1 MHSKRSISH
10 RVALQ
15 LLLMMWLLTGG
26 AAVTAQVTEPEP
38 TSEDEP
44 SSEQVDGPEK
54 IALEKAVKSLGN
66 LPRAKKARNQRLLE
80 LEDQFEQVRDNWPQ
94 TVSAHQALA
103 YRSECQRLLGRT
115 RPAREGYLEYL
126 SLTDSATASRKTSS
140 GNKPRSVSIRCRGAF
155 PNMPWFRSASSM
167 RAIA

>member
-66 LPRAKKARNQRLLE
+66 LPRAKKAR
-80 LEDQFEQVRDNWPQ
+80 
-94 TVSAHQALA
+94 
-103 YRSECQRLLGRT
+103 
-115 RPAREGYLEYL
+115 
-126 SLTDSATASRKTSS
+126 
-140 GNKPRSVSIRCRGAF
+140 
-155 PNMPWFRSASSM
+155 
-167 RAIA
+167 